1 MTNGIDVS
9 YANGYIDWQRVASS
23 GRRFAMIKATQG
35 HALSSNSYLFTD
47 RLFTQNITGAHT
59 AGMDVGVYHYL
70 TAKTVKEAL
79 TEADHFVATIE
90 PYKDK
95 INLYAAV
102 DVEEDKYLPRNKA
115 LLTDIVNAFCAAVAA
130 AGYKPCVY
138 TNPAYL
144 TTRLNDVSKW
154 ALWLACWNTS
164 ETKPRAYERAVI
176 WQHTVVGDEYAVKKG
191 WAQQVGSVPGVSGA
205 VDLNRGYYEAAKPAP
220 IVTPEQPAAI
230 RVGDRVKVV
239 KAILYGTTR
248 KFVAFYPWY
257 DVIQVRGDRV
267 VIGRGKVVT
276 AAVAAENL
284 KKTDG

>member
-1 MTNGIDVS
+1 MIEGIDVS
-9 YANGYIDWQRVASS
+9 YANGYIDWQKVAAS

-47 RLFTQNITGAHT
+47 RLFTQNITGAHA
-59 AGMDVGVYHYL
+59 AGMDAGVYHYL
-70 TAKTVKEAL
+70 TAKTVKEAQI
-79 TEADHFVATIE
+79 EADHFTATIE
-90 PYKDK
+90 PYREK

-102 DVEEDKYLPRNKA
+102 DVEEDKYLPKNKA
-115 LLTDIVNAFCAAVAA
+115 LLTDIVNAFCETVRA

-144 TTRLNDVSKW
+144 TSRLNDVSKW
-154 ALWLACWNTS
+154 PLWLACWNRS
-164 ETKPRAYERAVI
+164 ETLPKGYERAVI

-191 WAQQVGSVPGVSGA
+191 WAQQLGSVPGVSGA
-205 VDLNRGYYEAAKPAP
+205 VDLDRGYYTEAAKPVSAVEP
-220 IVTPEQPAAI
+220 AQPAL

-257 DVIQVRGDRV
+257 DVQQVRGDRV
-267 VIGRGKVVT
+267 VIGRNGVVT
-276 AAVAAENL
+276 AAVAAGNL
-284 KKTDG
+284 KKV

>member
-1 MTNGIDVS
+1 MVNGIDVS
-9 YANGYIDWQRVASS
+9 YANGYIDWQKVAAS

-35 HALSSNSYLFTD
+35 RAVSSNSYLFAD
-47 RLFTQNITGAHT
+47 RLFAQNITAAKA

-70 TAKTVKEAL
+70 TAKTVKEAQV
-79 TEADHFVATIE
+79 EADHFIETIE

-102 DVEEDKYLPRNKA
+102 DVEEDKYLPKNKA
-115 LLTDIVNAFCAAVAA
+115 LLTEIVNAFCETVRA
-130 AGYKPCVY
+130 AGYKPCIY

-144 TTRLNDVSKW
+144 TSRLNDVSKW
-154 ALWLACWNTS
+154 PLWLACWNRSDTLP
-164 ETKPRAYERAVI
+164 KGYEHAVI

-220 IVTPEQPAAI
+220 IVPPKQPAAI

-239 KAILYGTTR
+239 KAVLYGTTK
-248 KFVAFYPWY
+248 KFVAYYPWY
-257 DVIQVRGDRV
+257 DVQQIRGDRV
-267 VIGRGKVVT
+267 VIGRNSVVT
-276 AAVAAENL
+276 AAVAVENL
-284 KKTDG
+284 KKV